1 MVRRVL
7 LLLLMAGAAFLATAT
22 ISGCGFVGLC
32 PQTSRVFTVS
42 SRPTRSDSRTLPSSA
57 TLTAT
62 TMTRLYHSFRVY
74 NLDSLTVEQLKD
86 ALRRRGL
93 KATGKKDDLLTR
105 LRSDI
110 AKGDQDGRPGWM
122 LNLDLEEEK
131 KEEEEGRRERG
142 EEEEEEMEKDNLVE
156 KTLEDRLIA
165 ELAAEVRA
173 TTVIPPP
180 SPQRKP
186 RSTSSSSTRS
196 TSASSSSSSQKKE
209 PSLTHQPPLL
219 EPPQPPPSS
228 SAATAVAADDVEA
241 LYVSSM
247 PDYPPDA
254 PQHQIKKRHVGWDGA
269 LEGYTLADGS
279 YVGVKEDP
287 RLNDKDRRDMEEA
300 FRKEV
305 LRWEA
310 DYPQQWAQLMSMCD
324 EAAATKQAAIGV
336 EAALKEREKDE
347 EMEKRV
353 REIERLEKERKLQ
366 TTIPMLGKIE
376 AWEEAR
382 KQGAKEVLEIKPSKR
397 RRRTAPSSTP
407 STSSSSFTSSS
418 SSPDEKGGLK
428 GGREEEEG
436 EEEEEEEE
444 EYVPID
450 AMYRDELDISA
461 ADGTNMRGY
470 LVSSKM
476 AQQFWRREERPVV
489 LLLTDERGW
498 RSVQMRKLAD
508 HMAFLTNHVF
518 LVPDLYRGEVYGE
531 DSTKEAWREAHP
543 PIRLLQ
549 DARSAMACLVRNY
562 NATATGIVGFG
573 VGGGQALSAVASG
586 YIKSHAVVAM
596 SPSGYDAPK
605 VAEALQATPTLVV
618 FAGQDSEE
626 APLQDALTLMDGFAS
641 HKALPYMVRVFKD
654 CHSHFLTRPK
664 QGEEGPAE
672 DAVMLAT
679 SWLEIQLRRGKAKM
693 IRDSRIV

>member
-173 TTVIPPP
+173 TT
-180 SPQRKP
+180 
-186 RSTSSSSTRS
+186 
-196 TSASSSSSSQKKE
+196 
-209 PSLTHQPPLL
+209 
-219 EPPQPPPSS
+219 
-228 SAATAVAADDVEA
+228 
-241 LYVSSM
+241 
-247 PDYPPDA
+247 
-254 PQHQIKKRHVGWDGA
+254 HQIKKRHVGWDGA